1 MDSFRSLLYG
11 LLNNNHYSD
20 LVGRDTVGKY
30 TIDTCYTMDQGYET
44 AVWKD
49 NGEIVIVAR
58 YSNKDE
64 ALNGH
69 QFWKDKCLD
78 NPSYAWSVQM
88 DSYIMF

>member
-1 MDSFRSLLYG
+1 MDNFGSLLYG
-11 LLNNNHYSD
+11 LLNNNHYQD

-49 NGEIVIVAR
+49 SGEIVIVAR
-58 YSNKDE
+58 YSNRSE
-64 ALNGH
+64 AQDGH

-78 NPSYAWSVQM
+78 SPSCAWSVQM